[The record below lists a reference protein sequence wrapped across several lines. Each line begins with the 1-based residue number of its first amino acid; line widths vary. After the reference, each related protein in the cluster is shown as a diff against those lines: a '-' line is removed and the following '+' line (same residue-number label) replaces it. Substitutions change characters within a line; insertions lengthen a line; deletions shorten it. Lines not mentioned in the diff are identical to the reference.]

1 MKRKYISTIA
11 AALRECGLK
20 DGMTLSFHH
29 HLRNGDHVVNM
40 TMDAVAALGVKDIT
54 VACSSLFPVHEHLI
68 EHIRTGVITGLDTDY
83 MSGPLAKAI
92 TGGILPTPVIFRSH
106 GGRPRAIG
114 EGSLKIDIAVVAAP
128 AVDAM
133 GNITGTEGPSACGS
147 LGYIIPDTQHAAK
160 VIAVTDHVVEGG
172 LARISIPHDVVDH
185 VVVVDKIGDPAGIV
199 SGSISLTRD
208 PVALAIARNA
218 QAVIKASG
226 LLQDGFC
233 YQTGAGGASLAA
245 SLFLREDM
253 RAMKVHGGFL
263 LGGITKYMVE
273 MLEEGL
279 FDNVFDVQCFDL
291 SSVKSIAQNPRHVEI
306 SADTYA
312 NPNRK
317 SNCVDFLDAV
327 LLGGTEIDLD
337 FNVNV
342 TTDSNGN
349 IIGGSGGHN
358 DAAAGAKLTI
368 IVAPLVRAR
377 LPIVVEKCTTL
388 TTIGSTV
395 DVLVTERGIAVN
407 PARKELADRLR
418 DARLPVCGIEDLHD
432 QAVRMTGKPLAY
444 ERGDKVVGTMEYR
457 DGTIVDHI
465 YATKQSI

>member
-40 TMDAVAALGVKDIT
+40 TMDAVAALGVKGIT

-68 EHIRTGVITGLDTDY
+68 EHIKTGVITGLDTDY

-407 PARKELADRLR
+407 PARKELAERLR

>member
-114 EGSLKIDIAVVAAP
+114 EGSLKVDIAVVAAP

>member
-40 TMDAVAALGVKDIT
+40 TMDAVAALGVKGIT

-68 EHIRTGVITGLDTDY
+68 EHIKNGVITGLDTDY
-83 MSGPLAKAI
+83 MSGPLAKAV

-172 LARISIPHDVVDH
+172 LGRVSIPHDVVDH

-226 LLQDGFC
+226 LLRDGFC

-465 YATKQSI
+465 YATK

>member
-68 EHIRTGVITGLDTDY
+68 EHIKTGVITGLDTDY
-83 MSGPLAKAI
+83 MSGPLAKAV

-465 YATKQSI
+465 YATKQRT

>member
-68 EHIRTGVITGLDTDY
+68 EHIKTGVITGLDTDY

-395 DVLVTERGIAVN
+395 DVLVTQRGIAVN
-407 PARKELADRLR
+407 PLRKDLEEKLR
-418 DARLPVCGIEDLHD
+418 AFGLPVYDIHELKDM
-432 QAVRMTGKPLAY
+432 AERVTGKPQTRVPGGRAAA
-444 ERGDKVVGTMEYR
+444 EVEYR
-457 DGTIVDHI
+457 DGRIIDRIRCVD
-465 YATKQSI
+465 

>member
-68 EHIRTGVITGLDTDY
+68 EHIKTGVITGLDTDY

-407 PARKELADRLR
+407 PARKELAERLR

-444 ERGDKVVGTMEYR
+444 ERGDKVVVTMEYR

-465 YATKQSI
+465 YATK

>member
-68 EHIRTGVITGLDTDY
+68 EHIKTGVITGLDTDY
-83 MSGPLAKAI
+83 MSGPLARAI
-92 TGGILPTPVIFRSH
+92 TSGILPTPVIFRSH

-432 QAVRMTGKPLAY
+432 QAVRMTG
-444 ERGDKVVGTMEYR
+444 
-457 DGTIVDHI
+457 
-465 YATKQSI
+465 

>member
-68 EHIRTGVITGLDTDY
+68 EHIKTGVITGLDTDY

-444 ERGDKVVGTMEYR
+444 ERGDKVVATMEYR

-465 YATKQSI
+465 YATK

>member
-40 TMDAVAALGVKDIT
+40 TMDAVATLGVKGIT

-68 EHIRTGVITGLDTDY
+68 EHIKTGVITGLDTDY
-83 MSGPLAKAI
+83 MSGPLAKAV
-92 TGGILPTPVIFRSH
+92 TGGILPTPVMFRSH

-128 AVDAM
+128 AVGAM

-172 LARISIPHDVVDH
+172 LGRVSIPHDVVDH

-226 LLQDGFC
+226 LLHDGFC

-465 YATKQSI
+465 YATK

>member
-68 EHIRTGVITGLDTDY
+68 EHIKTGVITGLDTDY

-218 QAVIKASG
+218 QAVIRASG

-407 PARKELADRLR
+407 PARKELAERLR

-465 YATKQSI
+465 YATKQRT

>member
-1 MKRKYISTIA
+1 MKRKHMASITD
-11 AALRECGLK
+11 ALRQCGLR

-40 TMDAVAALGVKDIT
+40 AMDAVAALGVKDIT
-54 VACSSLFPVHEHLI
+54 VACSSLFPVHERLI
-68 EHIRTGVITGLDTDY
+68 EHIRAGVITGLDTDY
-83 MSGPLAKAI
+83 MSGPLAKAV
-92 TGGILPTPVIFRSH
+92 TDGILPRPVMFRSH

-128 AVDAM
+128 AVDGL

-147 LGYIIPDTQHAAK
+147 LGYVIPDTRHATK
-160 VIAVTDHVVEGG
+160 VIAVTDHVAAGG
-172 LARISIPHDVVDH
+172 LGRVSIPHDVVDH

-218 QAVIKASG
+218 QAVIRASG

-253 RAMKVHGGFL
+253 RAMKLHGGFL
-263 LGGITKYMVE
+263 LGGITRYMVE

-279 FDNVFDVQCFDL
+279 FDNIFDVQCFDL
-291 SSVKSIAQNPRHVEI
+291 DSVKSIARNPRHVEI

-312 NPNRK
+312 NPGRK
-317 SNCVDFLDAV
+317 GNCVDYLDAV
-327 LLGGTEIDLD
+327 LLGATEIDLD

-342 TTDSNGN
+342 TTDSNGK

-358 DAAAGAKLTI
+358 DAAAGAKLTV

-388 TTIGSTV
+388 TTLGSTV

-418 DARLPVCGIEDLHD
+418 HAHLPVRGIEDLRD
-432 QAVRMTGKPLAY
+432 QAVRMTGKPRPH
-444 ERGDKVVGTMEYR
+444 EHGDKVVGTVEYR
-457 DGTIVDHI
+457 DGSIVDHI
-465 YATKQSI
+465 YATK

>member
-68 EHIRTGVITGLDTDY
+68 EHIKTGVITGLDTDY

>member
-68 EHIRTGVITGLDTDY
+68 EHIKTGVITGLDTDY

-172 LARISIPHDVVDH
+172 LGRISIPHDVVDH

-465 YATKQSI
+465 YATKQRT

>member
-11 AALRECGLK
+11 DALRECGLK

-40 TMDAVAALGVKDIT
+40 TMDAVAALGVKGVT
-54 VACSSLFPVHEHLI
+54 VACSSLFPVHEHLV
-68 EHIRTGVITGLDTDY
+68 EHIKSGVITGLDTDY
-83 MSGPLAKAI
+83 MSGPLARAV
-92 TGGILPTPVIFRSH
+92 TSGILPTPVMFRSH

-172 LARISIPHDVVDH
+172 LSRISIPHDVVDH

-218 QAVIKASG
+218 QAVIRASG

-253 RAMKVHGGFL
+253 RAMNVHGGFL

-291 SSVKSIAQNPRHVEI
+291 SSVRSIAQNPRHVEI

-407 PARKELADRLR
+407 PARKELADKLR
-418 DARLPVCGIEDLHD
+418 DAGLPVCGIEDLHD
-432 QAVRMTGKPLAY
+432 QAVRMTGKPRPY

-465 YATKQSI
+465 YATK

>member
-40 TMDAVAALGVKDIT
+40 TMDAVAALGVKGIT

>member
-68 EHIRTGVITGLDTDY
+68 EHIKTGVITGLDTDY

-172 LARISIPHDVVDH
+172 LGRISIPHDVVDH

>member
-68 EHIRTGVITGLDTDY
+68 EHIKTGVITGLDTDY

-432 QAVRMTGKPLAY
+432 QAVRMTGKPRPY

-465 YATKQSI
+465 YATK

>member
-68 EHIRTGVITGLDTDY
+68 EHIKTGVITGLDTDY

-465 YATKQSI
+465 YATK

>member
-68 EHIRTGVITGLDTDY
+68 EHIRAGVITGLDTDY